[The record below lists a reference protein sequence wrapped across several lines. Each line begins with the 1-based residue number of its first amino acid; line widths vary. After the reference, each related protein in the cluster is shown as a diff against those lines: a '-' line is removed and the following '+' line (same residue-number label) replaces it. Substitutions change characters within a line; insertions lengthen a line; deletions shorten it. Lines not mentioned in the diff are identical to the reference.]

1 MRDGAV
7 YNFPTVDRDKNVRSR
22 RTRAIPVAASIA
34 AFFLL
39 LAGAVPAGHE
49 IPNDVT
55 VQTFVKPEG
64 QRLRFMVRV
73 PLSAMRDMDY
83 PKPRG
88 ATTADLM
95 DLGRAE
101 STLRDAATLWISDY
115 LELYENDERLPS
127 PAVVSVRA
135 ALPSDKSFASYEDA
149 LAHLT
154 GPPLPSETEFSWSQ
168 GLLDVLFEYPIQSD
182 RSRFSIRPKLARL
195 GIRTLTVLRF
205 LPPGGAVRGFEFYGD
220 PGLVQ
225 LDPRWH
231 QAALQFVKLG
241 FFHILDGTDHLLFL
255 ACLVIPFRRIRSL
268 VAVVTAFTVA
278 HSMTLIASAYNF
290 APDALWFPPLIETL
304 IATSIVYMALE
315 NIVFASRET
324 DGAEGTRPSSVEV
337 APSMVGGREPQGRL
351 EHSRGATGSG
361 RGLMASLSNQ
371 AGFARLSLKRR
382 WLVTFGFGLVH
393 GFGFSFALRQTLQFA
408 GSHLLTSLLS
418 FNIGVELGQLL
429 VLVLLIP
436 ALDLLFRFVV
446 PERMGTILLSAL
458 VAHTS
463 WHWLTER
470 ADVLRQF
477 RFTWP
482 ALDAAFLASAM
493 RWMMLMVVAA
503 GLYWLVFGVLGSRKK
518 NPAESNTW

>member
-7 YNFPTVDRDKNVRSR
+7 YNFPTVYRDKNVSPGR
-22 RTRAIPVAASIA
+22 RCAIFLGASIA
-34 AFFLL
+34 AFFVLL
-39 LAGAVPAGHE
+39 GTVAPSAHE

-88 ATTADLM
+88 ATTADLV
-95 DLGRAE
+95 DLGRADP
-101 STLRDAATLWISDY
+101 TLRDAATLWISDY
-115 LELYENDERLPS
+115 LELYENDARLPA

-135 ALPSDKSFASYEDA
+135 TLQSDKSFATYEDA

-154 GPPLPSETEFSWSQ
+154 GPPLPSQTEFSWSQ
-168 GLLDVLFEYPIQSD
+168 GLLDVLFEYPIKSD
-182 RSRFSIRPKLARL
+182 RSLFSIRPKLARL

-231 QAALQFVKLG
+231 QAALQFVTLG

-278 HSMTLIASAYNF
+278 HSITLIASAYNF

-315 NIVFASRET
+315 NIVFAST
-324 DGAEGTRPSSVEV
+324 DSEGAERPQSTSGGAPV
-337 APSMVGGREPQGRL
+337 ADL
-351 EHSRGATGSG
+351 
-361 RGLMASLSNQ
+361 
-371 AGFARLSLKRR
+371 AGLSLKRR

-408 GSHLLTSLLS
+408 GSHMLASLLS

-436 ALDLLFRFVV
+436 ALDLLFRFIV
-446 PERMGTILLSAL
+446 PERMGTIILSAL

-482 ALDAAFLASAM
+482 VLDVAFLASAM
-493 RWMMLMVVAA
+493 RWMMLIVVAA
-503 GLYWLVFGVLGSRKK
+503 GLYWLVFGVIGARKK
-518 NPAESNTW
+518 GTAESNTW